1 MKVTTLALKY
11 FSKLCQISLAPSGSR
26 LCMAWYQTVSSVLR
40 TQIILCYSKGSEPEC
55 RLQKQLPERGRE
67 GVLNKHFARV
77 VWNRCVDLPPKNN
90 KHRLHPIHP
99 HLQRITLQKVCYS
112 SVWSVPWKNLRRE
125 FFFVKQLQNTLSPYE
140 MLQGHL
146 LNSHLPNPT
155 PPHFINEEVEFL
167 PPPPPTRK
175 KINSTDTVPPS
186 KKKLRRPSQKNSEV
200 YPVG

>member
-99 HLQRITLQKVCYS
+99 HLQRITLQKICYS

-146 LNSHLPNPT
+146 LNSHFPNPTLPHPT
-155 PPHFINEEVEFL
+155 PPHF
-167 PPPPPTRK
+167 PPRK
-175 KINSTDTVPPS
+175 KVKSTDTAPPS
-186 KKKLRRPSQKNSEV
+186 DKKT
-200 YPVG
+200 